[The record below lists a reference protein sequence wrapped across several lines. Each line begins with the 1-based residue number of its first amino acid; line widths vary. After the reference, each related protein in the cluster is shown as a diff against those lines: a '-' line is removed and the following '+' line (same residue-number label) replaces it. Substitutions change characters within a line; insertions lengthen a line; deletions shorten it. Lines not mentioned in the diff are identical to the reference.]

1 MNPNNNEKP
10 KSNFIS
16 GIRTTLERLF
26 LRRTYPP
33 NQPYVPQPGQ
43 KISNP
48 AFDFNGDF
56 SETEVDVQHLHGTTI
71 AFGTQKT
78 IQIDDLGRAK
88 GLTRKPSYIIGTG
101 RRISNIEDIGG
112 VCRFCQ
118 AQALQAFQEEKLT
131 LEQAQ
136 LHSLFDIRSGFQCDI
151 CGIYTCSIHC
161 RPMQTP
167 QGIIDVC
174 VACREEIKHQE
185 RRKKII
191 GLLLSPF
198 TSSKESENK

>member
-1 MNPNNNEKP
+1 MNPNDNEKP

-26 LRRTYPP
+26 LRRTHPP
-33 NQPYVPQPGQ
+33 DKPYVTQPDQ
-43 KISNP
+43 NNSNT
-48 AFDFNGDF
+48 AFEFDGDF
-56 SETEVDVQHLHGTTI
+56 SETETDVQHLHGTSI

-112 VCRFCQ
+112 ICRFCQ
-118 AQALQAFQEEKLT
+118 TQAAQAFQEGKLT
-131 LEQAQ
+131 VEEAQ
-136 LHSLFDIRSGFQCDI
+136 LQSLFDLRSGFQCDI

-161 RPMQTP
+161 RPIQTP
-167 QGIIDVC
+167 QGLIDVC
-174 VACREEIKHQE
+174 AACREEIKRQE

-198 TSSKESENK
+198 TSAKESENQ